1 MQTKNNHQSYDE
13 AREKKY
19 SKRDDIDFLSLPEF
33 NSHPILVYCRE
44 AKT

>member
-1 MQTKNNHQSYDE
+1 MSTNNNHHSYDE
-13 AREKKY
+13 AKEKKY
-19 SKRDDIDFLSLPEF
+19 SKRDIDFLSLLEF